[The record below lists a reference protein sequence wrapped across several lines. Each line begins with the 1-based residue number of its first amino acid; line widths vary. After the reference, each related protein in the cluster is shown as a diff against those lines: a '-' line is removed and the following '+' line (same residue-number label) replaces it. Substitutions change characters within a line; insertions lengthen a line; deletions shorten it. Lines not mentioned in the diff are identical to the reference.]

1 MTLWVDLC
9 IQLACGM
16 LAGQIAGSRL
26 KYFSLGP
33 DGDRFTGGI
42 GGIAGAQILHAM
54 GPLFANSAG
63 VEVLARVAQVGASV
77 GAGALFAAFFGALA
91 GLSEYRHEP

>member
-1 MTLWVDLC
+1 MWIDLC

-42 GGIAGAQILHAM
+42 GGIAGAQALHAM
-54 GPLFANSAG
+54 EPLFVNSAG
-63 VEVLARVAQVGASV
+63 VKVLARVSDVGASV